1 MKIAAVI
8 CLLSYLFLPVP
19 SLVVRSSGTNDVL
32 WAVPVLQGSV
42 FRIAWTHSVSR
53 RVVSEDYVIGS
64 DGRLCLTCMTFDH
77 EGPNLPSGP
86 EEGLSWKFDR
96 GRVIVTGYERCMK
109 ELNLGIASEFHQL
122 QSGPDTVDLVT
133 LAKNERAFRVS
144 AEPIPAVHLFTLSC
158 GNSPSI

>member
-8 CLLSYLFLPVP
+8 CLLSYLCLPIP

-42 FRIAWTHSVSR
+42 FRITWTHSVSR

-64 DGRLCLTCMTFDH
+64 DGRLCLRRMTFDH
-77 EGPNLPSGP
+77 EGPNLPSSP
-86 EEGLSWKFDR
+86 EEGLSWKFDGDR
-96 GRVIVTGYERCMK
+96 IIVTGYERCMK

-122 QSGPDTVDLVT
+122 QSGPDIVDFVT
-133 LAKNERAFRVS
+133 LSKNNRVFRVS
-144 AEPIPAVHLFTLSC
+144 TEPIAAVRLFTLSC
-158 GNSPSI
+158 GNIPSI